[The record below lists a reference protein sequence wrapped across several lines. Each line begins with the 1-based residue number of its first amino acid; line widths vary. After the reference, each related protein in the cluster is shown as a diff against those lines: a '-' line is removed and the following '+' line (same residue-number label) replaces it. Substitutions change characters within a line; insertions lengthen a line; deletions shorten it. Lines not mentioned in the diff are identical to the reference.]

1 MELKKG
7 ICSEC
12 GHDTVIVNRTRML
25 CDGCN
30 YRRLHG
36 GMSRAEVARKRR
48 KPRNRQKTGELDL
61 FIEIWGSRP
70 HYCVKC
76 GKWLGNEP
84 KPVFF
89 SHIKSKGA
97 RPDLRLDPNNIELLC
112 EECHYKYEFGK
123 RNEL

>member
-1 MELKKG
+1 MESKRG
-7 ICSEC
+7 VCSCC
-12 GHDTVIVNRTRML
+12 GRDVLIVNRTRML
-25 CDGCN
+25 CDDCN

-48 KPRNRQKTGELDL
+48 KPRNRQKTGELAL

-76 GKWLGNEP
+76 GKWLGNDP
-84 KPVFF
+84 KPAFF

-112 EECHYKYEFGK
+112 EECHHKYEFGK

>member
-12 GHDTVIVNRTRML
+12 GYDTVIVNRTRML

-48 KPRNRQKTGELDL
+48 KPRNRQKTGELGL